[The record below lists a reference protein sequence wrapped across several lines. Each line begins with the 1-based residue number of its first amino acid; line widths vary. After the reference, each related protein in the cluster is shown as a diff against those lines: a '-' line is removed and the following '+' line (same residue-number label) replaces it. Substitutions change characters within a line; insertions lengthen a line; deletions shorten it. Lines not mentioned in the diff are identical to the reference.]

1 MKSFLFDEFFNEF
14 FGEIFF
20 DEFFDEFV
28 DVLINFLNL
37 DDAPDNSNYQI
48 SWQLKPNLLSV
59 FIKVDRT

>member
-37 DDAPDNSNYQI
+37 DDNSNYQI